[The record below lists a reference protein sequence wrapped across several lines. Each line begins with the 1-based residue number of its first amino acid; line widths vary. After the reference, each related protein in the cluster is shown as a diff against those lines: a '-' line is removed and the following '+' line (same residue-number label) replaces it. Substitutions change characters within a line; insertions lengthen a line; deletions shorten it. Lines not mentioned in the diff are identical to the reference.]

1 MPLTQGARQ
10 AYKLEQKLGW
20 NTREPLVSLQDFA
33 DNLSSKYGTPP
44 VTVSSSPNVRRA
56 ECLGV
61 FKYPNKI
68 ILEPVT
74 GQNKATVLHEF
85 THYLDFRD
93 RKECPHDNKFRNR
106 HRRLLKEMA
115 ASTNSRRSSGYNQQE
130 DIKPE
135 RKTLL
140 GMLLNKARRN

>member
-1 MPLTQGARQ
+1 MPLTQGAKE

-20 NTREPLVSLQDFA
+20 NSREPLVSLQDFA
-33 DNLSSKYGTPP
+33 DDLSSRYGTPP

-61 FKYPNKI
+61 FKSPNKI
-68 ILEPVT
+68 ILEPVR

-85 THYLDFRD
+85 VHYLDFRE
-93 RKECPHDNKFRNR
+93 RKDCPHDNKFRSR
-106 HRRLLKEMA
+106 HRKLLKEV
-115 ASTNSRRSSGYNQQE
+115 SSSSNSRRRMNPES
-130 DIKPE
+130 KPE

-140 GMLLNKARRN
+140 GMLLKR

>member
-1 MPLTQGARQ
+1 MPLTQGAKE

-20 NTREPLVSLQDFA
+20 NSREPLVSLQDFA

-61 FKYPNKI
+61 FKSPNKI

-115 ASTNSRRSSGYNQQE
+115 ASTNSRRSGYSQQE

-140 GMLLNKARRN
+140 GMLLNKARKS